1 MHQRSMSAVS
11 PRYSF
16 RRIAS
21 RSLVATSLLAIG
33 LMSGSA
39 WAGGPPGKEIS
50 LVNISQL
57 TVNSASA
64 FHRVAVSRRDPDL
77 VAVAWREYGLPIN
90 TNAGAGPG
98 ERTADCHVSVSTDG
112 CNTFH
117 DTNLMP
123 ILRHNARHLEL
134 PTEPAPRLW
143 YCNAPWV
150 TTGDARPI

>member
-11 PRYSF
+11 PRTRF

-50 LVNISQL
+50 LVNMSQL
-57 TVNSASA
+57 TVASASA
-64 FHRVAVSRRDPDL
+64 FHRVAVSRRDPNL

-90 TNAGAGPG
+90 TNAGAAPG

-112 CNTFH
+112 GKTFN
-117 DTNLMP
+117 DTDLMP
-123 ILRHNARHLEL
+123 ILRENTGDPEL
-134 PTEPAPRLW
+134 PTQPPPGLY

-150 TTGDARPI
+150 T

>member
-1 MHQRSMSAVS
+1 MHKRSMSVVS

-21 RSLVATSLLAIG
+21 RSIVATSLLAIG
-33 LMSGSA
+33 SA
-39 WAGGPPGKEIS
+39 WAGGPLGKEIS
-50 LVNISQL
+50 LVNISQFA
-57 TVNSASA
+57 VNSASA
-64 FHRVAVSRRDPDL
+64 FHRVAVSRRDPNL

-112 CNTFH
+112 GSTFH

-123 ILRHNARHLEL
+123 ILRQNTGDPEL
-134 PTEPAPRLW
+134 PRARCSTTSRAR
-143 YCNAPWV
+143 AHWV
-150 TTGDARPI
+150 TRGRRCSA

>member
-33 LMSGSA
+33 LMSGSG
-39 WAGGPPGKEIS
+39 WAGGPPGKEIL

-64 FHRVAVSRRDPDL
+64 FHRVAVSRRDPNL
-77 VAVAWREYGLPIN
+77 VAVAWRGDGFPIN
-90 TNAGAGPG
+90 NHPGAGPRA
-98 ERTADCHVSVSTDG
+98 RTAGRPVS
-112 CNTFH
+112 
-117 DTNLMP
+117 
-123 ILRHNARHLEL
+123 
-134 PTEPAPRLW
+134 
-143 YCNAPWV
+143 
-150 TTGDARPI
+150 